1 MLRDKYYCAKL
12 KLPSPCFK
20 VLFYSG
26 LEIKNILFSFYFY
39 EEIRIFRMMK
49 YKNRIRQLTKKYSYK
64 ELFLQVQELLSRED
78 NLNGSKIKLNLFR
91 RENMF

>member
-1 MLRDKYYCAKL
+1 
-12 KLPSPCFK
+12 
-20 VLFYSG
+20 
-26 LEIKNILFSFYFY
+26 
-39 EEIRIFRMMK
+39 MK

-91 RENMF
+91 RENVLKKLSQEWKNRFPIHW

>member
-1 MLRDKYYCAKL
+1 
-12 KLPSPCFK
+12 
-20 VLFYSG
+20 
-26 LEIKNILFSFYFY
+26 
-39 EEIRIFRMMK
+39 MMK